1 MLLRAATAVLKLLQ
15 PQIIKC
21 KTQEELFTLL
31 KSKSTLTLEK
41 GIKRYVFIL
50 LFFVLSLSLSVCLC
64 VMARKRATECG
75 GMAIKKKGKTG
86 EEGGASRMCTRRVH
100 GVYGEDTD

>member
-1 MLLRAATAVLKLLQ
+1 VLLRAATAVLKLLQ

-41 GIKRYVFIL
+41 GIKRQFFIL
-50 LFFVLSLSLSVCLC
+50 ILLCALSLSVCVFVC
-64 VMARKRATECG
+64 DG
-75 GMAIKKKGKTG
+75 Q
-86 EEGGASRMCTRRVH
+86 EESDRVW
-100 GVYGEDTD
+100 GDGD